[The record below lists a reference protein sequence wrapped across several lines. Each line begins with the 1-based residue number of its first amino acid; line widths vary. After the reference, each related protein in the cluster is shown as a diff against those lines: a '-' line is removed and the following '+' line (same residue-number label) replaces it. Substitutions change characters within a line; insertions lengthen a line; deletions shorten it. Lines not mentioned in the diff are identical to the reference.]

1 MKIEYK
7 MQINNF
13 FKRVKIG
20 QIGTEHQF
28 DHSIT
33 DKDNNKTYQQK
44 HKRTKTKLKS
54 CRWLGFFTLTFCKV
68 KYPKYKNQ
76 NCNFFLLN
84 SLENK

>member
-13 FKRVKIG
+13 FKHVKIG

-28 DHSIT
+28 DHSIM
-33 DKDNNKTYQQK
+33 DKDNKKTYLQK

-54 CRWLGFFTLTFCKV
+54 CRC
-68 KYPKYKNQ
+68 
-76 NCNFFLLN
+76 
-84 SLENK
+84 